1 MTLSEMRTRTITAA
15 VCILILGAI
24 AALPR
29 VQANDEDQKD
39 PGAERMEPVD
49 TRLIARGKRLYV
61 FCQACH
67 STETSS
73 DNKIGPHLAGII
85 NRPVATLEGAT
96 YSATLKE
103 QEFVWSEEKLDLWLK
118 QPSAM
123 VPGTIMS
130 FVGIEQA
137 ELRSALIA
145 YLKTL

>member
-29 VQANDEDQKD
+29 VQADDADQAD
-39 PGAERMEPVD
+39 PGAERTEPVNA
-49 TRLIARGKRLYV
+49 RLVRQGKRLYV

-67 STETSS
+67 SIEASS

-85 NRPVATLEGAT
+85 NRPAANLEGAT
-96 YSATLKE
+96 YSAELKE
-103 QEFVWSEEKLDLWLK
+103 QDFVWSEEKLDLWIK

>member
-1 MTLSEMRTRTITAA
+1 MTLSEMRTRTITGAL
-15 VCILILGAI
+15 CILILGAI

-29 VQANDEDQKD
+29 VQAYDEDQAD
-39 PGAERMEPVD
+39 PGAEQTEPVNA
-49 TRLIARGKRLYV
+49 RLVARGKRLYV

-67 STETSS
+67 STKASS

-85 NRPVATLEGAT
+85 NRPTATLEGAT
-96 YSATLKE
+96 YSDALKE
-103 QEFVWSEEKLDLWLK
+103 KGFVWSEEKLDLWLK